1 MYLRSVSVKSA
12 DMIYMSYSIHVYPI
26 ALLEKTQAA
35 SLDFHQVMNFI
46 EKEENLVEFDADE
59 MDMIIAHLER
69 RDYKQVRESRSRA
82 DYENSKYPSVTVM
95 LTSTGLF
102 FNARGEDVMEISMTA
117 GEFGYY
123 GRLKGRFAVLD
134 PQNNGWQ
141 IR

>member
-1 MYLRSVSVKSA
+1 
-12 DMIYMSYSIHVYPI
+12 MSYSIHVYPV
-26 ALLEKTQAA
+26 ALLEKTQEA
-35 SLDFHQVMNFI
+35 SLNFHQVMDFI
-46 EKEENLVEFDADE
+46 EEAENLVEFDADQ

-69 RDYKQVRESRSRA
+69 RGYNQVRESKSRA
-82 DYENSKYPSVTVM
+82 DYEHSKYPSATAM

-117 GEFGYY
+117 GEFGYH